1 MHITSLCRRLLTPL
15 ALVVLAVGGCS
26 EDPPVTPPAT
36 NQSAVVKDSLIGSIK
51 GVMKSGK
58 TYYLMGDTYVQKG
71 DTLLIEPG
79 ARLVAPVGATD
90 GSVYTLFIR
99 GALLAHGTRESMIYM
114 GPSDDRQYFGSWG
127 GIQCDSPSIASF
139 KFVRMEYAG
148 GLRPSGQPRPAIYF
162 FSAPNN
168 ASRFIMEDCHIY
180 KPIDDGFMLYGGTGH
195 ILRSTFDVIG
205 ETHGAALNFK
215 SGFEG
220 TIAYNYVFNALDQAM
235 QVETSTTVLYP
246 QTDVTIHN
254 NTIVNSGFRNPSR
267 PGAGVI
273 MNRFAKGR
281 IFNNIFVNCRM
292 GIRITPAA
300 DTVGT
305 TYGNNLFFA
314 TVDSL
319 QRYFY
324 PPDAVGRPQPSDL
337 LQVDPKFVRYDAD
350 ITSDVDNS
358 NPRLAPG
365 SPAIGAG
372 NATYDPDLGAFTAKR
387 GS

>member
-1 MHITSLCRRLLTPL
+1 MQLTSPRRGLLTSI
-15 ALVVLAVGGCS
+15 ALIAIALGGCT
-26 EDPPVTPPAT
+26 EDPPVTPPGS
-36 NQSAVVKDSLIGSIK
+36 NQSTVVKDSLSGSIK

-58 TYYLMGDTYVQKG
+58 TYYLMADTYVQKG

-79 ARLVAPVGATD
+79 AKLIAPVGASD

-99 GALLAHGTRESMIYM
+99 GALLAHGTKESLIYM
-114 GPSDDRQYFGSWG
+114 GPSDERKYFGSWG

-148 GLRPSGQPRPAIYF
+148 GVRPSGQPRPAIYF
-162 FSAPNN
+162 FSGPNN
-168 ASRFIMEDCHIY
+168 ASRFIMEDCQIY
-180 KPIDDGFMLYGGTGH
+180 KPIDDGFMLFGGTGH
-195 ILRSTFDVIG
+195 ILRSTFDAIG
-205 ETHGAALNFK
+205 ETHGAAINFR

-220 TIAYNYVFNALDQAM
+220 TVAYNYVFNALDNAI

-246 QTDVTIHN
+246 QTNVLIHN

-273 MNRFAKGR
+273 MNRFAKGK

-305 TYGNNLFFA
+305 TYGNNLFYA

-319 QRYFY
+319 QQYFY
-324 PPDAVGRPQPSDL
+324 PPDAVGRRQASDL
-337 LQVDPKFVRYDAD
+337 WQVDPMFVSYDAN
-350 ITSDVDNS
+350 ISSDVDNT
-358 NPRLAPG
+358 NPRLRPG
-365 SPAIGAG
+365 SPALGAG
-372 NATYDPDLGAFTAKR
+372 NTMYDPDLGAFTSKR
-387 GS
+387 DL